1 MYKKAG
7 NQKFPAQFVDKPI
20 YNQKIGLLYLITANF
35 KVQLLGY
42 AIRVY

>member
-1 MYKKAG
+1 MTDNAIRVLFG
-7 NQKFPAQFVDKPI
+7 EKPI
-20 YNQKIGLLYLITANF
+20 YNQKGLGRFYLITANF